1 VLKAKRQ
8 ANSLLSA
15 ISNKLSRM
23 QRDHKNLKISPEV
36 HARLKIQAAQA
47 GIQIMDYADLL
58 LTLAMSESEAWA
70 ELRLAEIAKAKK
82 PKR

>member
-1 VLKAKRQ
+1 MLKAKRQ

-15 ISNKLSRM
+15 ISNKLSKM

-36 HARLKIQAAQA
+36 HSRLKIQAAQH

-58 LTLAMSESEAWA
+58 LTLALSEHEAWTA
-70 ELRLAEIAKAKK
+70 IREAAIKEQKAKK
-82 PKR
+82 